1 MKSLIPV
8 LLTLSL
14 TLTMKAYVS
23 APASV
28 DVDVVQPLSTGVTN
42 PTTAL
47 AIKDTITP
55 KLKKCDWELIKTAV
69 VPFDKGLNLSSPR
82 FLSNYPVGDVNWIS
96 NEGAQPHLAIT
107 SIRFLQLGVNDIQR
121 FNWEGFNTS
130 KLTTYPTA
138 TVLQHSLLLPEQIPA
153 QGVLAY
159 QAEDGNYYLVKIKA
173 VVWGTTQALELSV
186 YQAV

>member
-14 TLTMKAYVS
+14 TLTMKAYVN

-28 DVDVVQPLSTGVTN
+28 DVDIVQPLSTKVTN
-42 PTTAL
+42 QTTAL
-47 AIKDTITP
+47 ATKDTITL
-55 KLKKCDWELIKTAV
+55 KLKKCDWELVKTAV
-69 VPFDKGLNLSSPR
+69 VPFDKGLNLSSPH
-82 FLSNYPVGDVNWIS
+82 FLSNYPVGDLNWIS
-96 NEGAQPHLAIT
+96 NEGLRPELPIT
-107 SIRFLQLGVNDIQR
+107 SIRYLQLGVNDIQR

-130 KLTTYPTA
+130 ELNTYPTA
-138 TVLQHSLLLPEQIPA
+138 TVLQHHLLLPGQIPA

-173 VVWGTTQALELSV
+173 VTWGTTQALELSV
-186 YQAV
+186 YHAV

>member
-14 TLTMKAYVS
+14 TLTMKGYINS
-23 APASV
+23 PASV
-28 DVDVVQPLSTGVTN
+28 DVDMAQPLPTELSD
-42 PTTAL
+42 PTTFL
-47 AIKDTITP
+47 PIQDTITP
-55 KLKKCDWELIKTAV
+55 RLKKCDWELVKTAV
-69 VPFDKGLNLSSPR
+69 VPLDRGLNLSSPR

-96 NEGAQPHLAIT
+96 NEGAVPHLAPT
-107 SIRFLQLGVNDIQR
+107 SIRFLKLGVNDIQR
-121 FNWEGFNTS
+121 FNWEGFKAS

-138 TVLQHSLLLPEQIPA
+138 AVLQHHLLLPGQIPA

-173 VVWGTTQALELSV
+173 VTWGTTQALELSV
-186 YQAV
+186 YHAV